1 MEMSTT
7 SNVIEAVLAAL
18 AVLGLV
24 LVVRRHR
31 RRKALSQKDLN
42 RWFRRHR

>member
-1 MEMSTT
+1 MSTT

-18 AVLGLV
+18 AILGFAV
-24 LVVRRHR
+24 LVVRRRR
-31 RRKALSQKDLN
+31 RRKALSQADLN

>member
-1 MEMSTT
+1 MSTT

-18 AVLGLV
+18 AVLGFV

-31 RRKALSQKDLN
+31 RRKALSQTDLN
-42 RWFRRHR
+42 RWFRRHRK

>member
-1 MEMSTT
+1 MSTT

-18 AVLGLV
+18 AVLGFV

-31 RRKALSQKDLN
+31 RRRKALSQADLN
-42 RWFRRHR
+42 HWFRRHR